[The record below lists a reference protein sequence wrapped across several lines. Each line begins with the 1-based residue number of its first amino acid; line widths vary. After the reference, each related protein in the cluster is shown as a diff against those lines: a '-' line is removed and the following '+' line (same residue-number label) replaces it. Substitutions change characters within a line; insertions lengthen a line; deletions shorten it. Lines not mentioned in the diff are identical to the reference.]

1 MQPEAFEVAVLS
13 PSGWGNLGDA
23 AIVDSVLHALAQRRK
38 HARVALFTLNPEDS
52 ARRHGV
58 QSFTC
63 TGFSRP
69 NYGISQVFWAARD
82 SAATRLLDSARVS
95 RFARLTRMPGMR
107 RFISLGRLVRSERRH
122 RLALSDLMGSLE
134 LVIVAGGG
142 QIDDFW
148 GGALG
153 HPYVLARWAQAA
165 KQRGARYLVLSVGTG
180 VLQTP
185 LARLFARRAL
195 ARADYRS
202 FRDAR
207 SRELA
212 GVEAPVVPD
221 LAYGFPIERFRRRA
235 LRSSRRLTVGV
246 SPIAYCDPRVWPEAD
261 AQRYRSYMS
270 RLSALMVRLVEAG
283 HELRM
288 FATDGPDNVNM
299 RDLMED
305 LRARLGPEDFARVHA
320 REVESLDQLFELFST
335 LDIAV
340 VSRLHGGILAHLMGV
355 PVVALSYE
363 RKVVAMM
370 ASMQHEQLCLNI
382 DTFDVADALAVCTR
396 ALADREA
403 LTADV
408 LDKVESYRKLV
419 LEQYD
424 RVLS

>member
-38 HARVALFTLNPEDS
+38 HARVALFTLNPQDS
-52 ARRHGV
+52 AQRHGV
-58 QSFTC
+58 QAFTC

-69 NYGISQVFWAARD
+69 NYGISEVFWAARD
-82 SAATRLLDSARVS
+82 NAATRLLDSASAS
-95 RFARLTRMPGMR
+95 RFSRLPGIR
-107 RFISLGRLVRSERRH
+107 KFVSLGRLVRSERRH
-122 RLALSDLMGSLE
+122 RTALSGLMSTLK

-153 HPYVLARWAQAA
+153 HPYVLARWARAA

-185 LARLFARRAL
+185 LARLFARQAL

-235 LRSSRRLTVGV
+235 PRSSTRLTVGI
-246 SPIAYCDPRVWPEAD
+246 SPIAYCDPRVWPEVD
-261 AQRYRSYMS
+261 AQRYRSYFS
-270 RLSALMVRLVEAG
+270 RLSDLMVRLVEAG
-283 HELRM
+283 HELQL

-299 RDLMED
+299 RDLVED
-305 LRARLGPEDFARVHA
+305 LKARLEPEALARVHA
-320 REVESLDQLFELFST
+320 HEIASLDQLFELFST
-335 LDIAV
+335 LDNAV
-340 VSRLHGGILAHLMGV
+340 VSRLHGGILAHLMGL

-363 RKVVAMM
+363 RKVITMM
-370 ASMQHEQLCLNI
+370 ASMQHQRLCLDI
-382 DTFDVADALAVCTR
+382 DTFKVDEALTVCTR
-396 ALADREA
+396 ALEDREA
-403 LTADV
+403 LTTDV
-408 LDKVESYRKLV
+408 LDKVEGYRKLV